1 MKLTGSNTK
10 PTKAAAEIT
19 MPKVAS
25 NLAPCLSDNQ
35 PLIGPVKTN
44 PIDIGIINIPAKTAL
59 NQNCTHAE
67 EAKFPEAK

>member
-44 PIDIGIINIPAKTAL
+44 PIDIGIINIPA
-59 NQNCTHAE
+59 QNGVESKLYPCRGSQI
-67 EAKFPEAK
+67 P